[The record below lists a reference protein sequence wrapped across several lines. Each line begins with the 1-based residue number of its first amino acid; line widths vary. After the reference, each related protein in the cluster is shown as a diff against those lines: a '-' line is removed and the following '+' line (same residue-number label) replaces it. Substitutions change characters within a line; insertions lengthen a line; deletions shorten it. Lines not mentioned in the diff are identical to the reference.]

1 MPRLRQEGEDLGA
14 GQSSTR
20 ENEMQSKN
28 LRKQRLLSRRNGR
41 GEQLISELLAEELG
55 IPIAEVRA
63 KKKARRAR
71 AVALATKLHLSV
83 ADASWL
89 ICICDGG
96 IHVPEEM
103 TKEHADRTLED
114 MRVRYAN
121 TRKKR

>member
-1 MPRLRQEGEDLGA
+1 
-14 GQSSTR
+14 
-20 ENEMQSKN
+20 MQSKN

-71 AVALATKLHLSV
+71 AVALAIQLHLSV

-96 IHVPEEM
+96 IYVPEEM
-103 TKEHADRTLED
+103 TKEHADQTLED
-114 MRVRYAN
+114 MRARYPN